1 MSNRPAT
8 PEADPRP
15 TAVVVMG
22 VAGSGKTVVGEG
34 LAERL
39 GLPML
44 EGDSFHPEANVRKMS
59 SGIPLTDEDRWPWL
73 DAIGRAIGETPGG
86 VIVACSALKR
96 VYRDRL
102 TAAAG
107 RPLLFLFLDGSREV
121 LASRI
126 GNRKGHFM
134 PAGLLDS
141 QLATLEPPGPDELSV
156 RVDIAPPVAQVV
168 AAALVALRSASGLA
182 IPDTPSG

>member
-1 MSNRPAT
+1 MTEDA
-8 PEADPRP
+8 ADGNKP
-15 TAVVVMG
+15 TAIVVMG
-22 VAGSGKTVVGEG
+22 VAGSGKTVIGEA

-59 SGIPLTDEDRWPWL
+59 SGVPLTDDDRWPWL
-73 DAIGRAIGETPGG
+73 DAIGKAIGETPGG
-86 VIVACSALKR
+86 VIAACSALKR
-96 VYRDRL
+96 AYRDRL

-134 PAGLLDS
+134 PPGLLDS
-141 QLATLEPPGPDELSV
+141 QLATLEPPGPDELTI
-156 RVDIAPPVAQVV
+156 RVDVAPPVAEVV
-168 AAALVALRSASGLA
+168 AEALTALGSASGLT
-182 IPDTPSG
+182 IPDTRAG